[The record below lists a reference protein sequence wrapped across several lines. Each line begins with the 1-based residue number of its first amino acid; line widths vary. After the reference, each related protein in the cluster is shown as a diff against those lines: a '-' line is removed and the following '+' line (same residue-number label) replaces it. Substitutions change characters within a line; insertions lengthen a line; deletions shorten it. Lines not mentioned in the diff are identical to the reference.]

1 KDLHPKFLFSWRTK
15 DNKKVENLYEFC
27 KQVLNIPDAHR
38 LIADYTIVSEDQDNK
53 ILMVLHPYQV
63 HAIQALFIAAN
74 KHQSGYVWHATGSG
88 KTLTSFVS
96 TKLLARKS
104 GIDRTIMLVDR
115 KDLDNQTTTEFT
127 KFASEFNTGISSGN
141 AKANSLIVGTGSAKE
156 LSETLLADANANVVI
171 ITTRQK
177 LDAALKYAKKQE
189 EKKGTN
195 RFQKL
200 MG

>member
-1 KDLHPKFLFSWRTK
+1 
-15 DNKKVENLYEFC
+15 
-27 KQVLNIPDAHR
+27 
-38 LIADYTIVSEDQDNK
+38 
-53 ILMVLHPYQV
+53 
-63 HAIQALFIAAN
+63 
-74 KHQSGYVWHATGSG
+74 HQSGYVWHATGSG

-115 KDLDNQTTTEFT
+115 KDLDNQTTAEFT

-200 MG
+200 MGQHIVFVVDECHRALSAENMEEIKKMFPKSTWFGFTGTP